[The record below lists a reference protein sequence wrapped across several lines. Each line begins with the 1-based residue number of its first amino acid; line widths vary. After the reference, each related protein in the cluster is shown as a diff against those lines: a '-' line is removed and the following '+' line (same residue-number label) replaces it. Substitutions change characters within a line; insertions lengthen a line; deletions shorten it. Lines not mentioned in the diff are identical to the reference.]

1 MTNTIYQT
9 PVCKMKIFKN
19 LFIELSAKNCNMH
32 CKHCYIDFPST
43 KNIKDFININYLRE
57 NLAYLKKQNPECI
70 YLTGAEPMTHPDFNT
85 ILRMCL
91 KITNVCI
98 ITNGSF
104 INEKKARFLK
114 KVQNESSNEIITEL
128 SFAHFDEL
136 KNDEVRSRGSFRI
149 SLNAIK
155 NLVKYGFSP
164 IILFT
169 NFYNENPNL
178 IYENLKKLCQKV
190 NYEIDEEYIK
200 INNYTDENQNDEEQ
214 ISNWTQLDCEY
225 GRTLT
230 ANGVYVCPFLSNDY
244 RGRSGATLADFS
256 QKNTLETNFC
266 ADCAKNCEM
275 YYGIDF
281 SKF

>member
-1 MTNTIYQT
+1 MTNTIYRT
-9 PVCKMKIFKN
+9 PACKMKTFKN
-19 LFIELSAKNCNMH
+19 LFIEMSAKNCNMH
-32 CKHCYIDFPST
+32 CKHCYIDFPPT
-43 KNIKDFININYLRE
+43 KNIKDFIIINYLKE
-57 NLAYLKKQNPECI
+57 NLAYIKKQPPECI

-114 KVQNESSNEIITEL
+114 NVQNESPNELITEL

-136 KNDEVRSRGSFRI
+136 KNDEVRSRGAFRT

-155 NLVKYGFSP
+155 HLVKYGFSP

-169 NFYNENPNL
+169 NFYNESTEI
-178 IYENLKKLCQKV
+178 IYDNMKKLCRKI
-190 NYEIDEEYIK
+190 NYDISKEYIK
-200 INNYTDENQNDEEQ
+200 INNYVNENTDIEDE
-214 ISNWTQLDCEY
+214 ISGWKQLDCEY
-225 GRTLT
+225 GRILT

-266 ADCAKNCEM
+266 AQCAKNPEM
-275 YYGIDF
+275 FYGIDF